1 MTGLVYGVK
10 NCIITG
16 MLRRY
21 RWETQFNTWGTQKC
35 IVKLKVRQVYRGKDE
50 VYEIKYAVQVVDA

>member
-21 RWETQFNTWGTQKC
+21 RWETQFNTWGT
-35 IVKLKVRQVYRGKDE
+35 
-50 VYEIKYAVQVVDA
+50 